1 MSADSLGAALSNPV
15 FLVYILAFGGAAVA
29 CFASVGRAR
38 RIESDETRR
47 GLVWL
52 LVLSGVWASAHVAF
66 LVVPT
71 TEIKYGFYLAGLVVG
86 LATVGPWLYFCSA
99 YTGRSL
105 HRQPTLRR
113 LAAGLFLAVVAI
125 KLTNPLHGLYFT
137 AEFATTPFPHLA
149 IKHTIVHWL
158 VMAASYAL
166 AVVGYFMFLEMFWQ
180 VGHDTTPLVVLIGVT
195 GLPAVFDIAGRLSPR
210 LVDFTYG
217 PLGVAAFAVGLLFVY
232 LGDFQ
237 SIRLAG
243 QQDDSTIVLDDE
255 GRVRDYNRSA
265 EEVFREL
272 DVGETIET
280 LVPDLAE
287 CVDAPDEEP
296 VITLERRG
304 ALRYYQLTTNPFST
318 DQSRMGAVITLTDI
332 TDREQYRRELERQ
345 NERLE
350 NFASV
355 LSHDL
360 RNPLN
365 VAQARIDLA
374 GEEFDS
380 EHLDSARDALDRME
394 TLITDVLA
402 LARQGQSISETTE
415 ISLATVAEDAWSVVD
430 TQEATLVGEATLRF
444 EADEERLQQLLENL
458 FRNAIEHGG
467 SDVTVTVGAIDGRGF
482 YVADDGPGI
491 PEEDRED
498 VLESGYTTSQ
508 DGTGFG
514 LAIVSEIAEA
524 HGWSVEVTESGAG
537 GARFEITGVTAA

>member
-287 CVDAPDEEP
+287 YVDAPDEEP

-394 TLITDVLA
+394 TLITDILA

-458 FRNAIEHGG
+458 FRNAIEHGFATR
-467 SDVTVTVGAIDGRGF
+467 SN
-482 YVADDGPGI
+482 
-491 PEEDRED
+491 
-498 VLESGYTTSQ
+498 
-508 DGTGFG
+508 
-514 LAIVSEIAEA
+514 
-524 HGWSVEVTESGAG
+524 
-537 GARFEITGVTAA
+537 TAART